1 MDRDAQIAAIHDLV
15 TPALASL
22 GLELFDLNF
31 AGSARGRTLRVIV
44 ERESADGAADGH
56 GDVKAGVDLD
66 TIAKASQAITPLLD
80 NDPTL
85 TGSYLLEVT
94 SPGVER
100 QLRTLPHFQRAVG
113 ETVSVKYRTEG
124 GSERVRGT
132 LSRADADIEL
142 DIDGETHRI
151 AFADI
156 TDARTVFE
164 WGPSPRPGKKRAQPK
179 EKTRS

>member
-1 MDRDAQIAAIHDLV
+1 LDRDAQIAALHDLV

-22 GLELFDLNF
+22 GLELFDLYF
-31 AGSARGRTLRVIV
+31 SGSGRGRMLRVSV
-44 ERESADGAADGH
+44 ERDGAG
-56 GDVKAGVDLD
+56 GGVDLD
-66 TIAKASQAITPLLD
+66 TIALASQAITPLLD
-80 NDPTL
+80 NEPTL
-85 TGSYLLEVT
+85 TGSYVLEVT

-100 QLRTLPHFQRAVG
+100 PLRVPSHFRRAIG
-113 ETVSVKYRTEG
+113 ETVSVKYRTDEG
-124 GSERVRGT
+124 SQRVRGT
-132 LSRADADIEL
+132 LVAAGDDLDHIDL
-142 DIDGETHRI
+142 DIDGVTHRI